1 MTTFDKREKEEEA
14 KYKLTEELKFKIGAR
29 RNKLLGLWAAEQM
42 ALKGAD
48 AEAYAKQVVAADF
61 ARPGDSD
68 VVEKVLKDLH
78 AGGIDMDEHRLRKEM
93 TRLLEIAR
101 QQVMAD

>member
-1 MTTFDKREKEEEA
+1 MTTFDKRKKEEEA
-14 KYKLTEELKFKIGAR
+14 KYKRDEELKFKVNAR

-42 ALKGAD
+42 GYKGAE

-61 ARPGDSD
+61 DRPGDAD

-78 AGGIDMDEHRLRKEM
+78 AKGIGMDEHRLRKEM
-93 TRLLEIAR
+93 ARLLEVAR
-101 QQVMAD
+101 QQVMAE